1 MSTAIL
7 LFYYYYVPS
16 NLVLLPYTQ
25 MCMHMYSLILNN
37 KSLNWESMAVLLL
50 LLLHFFVYT
59 LKTLS
64 AAGTVQSV
72 LDSGD
77 IRVRYPS
84 GRMWTMNPD
93 VVVRVSQ

>member
-1 MSTAIL
+1 MI
-7 LFYYYYVPS
+7 
-16 NLVLLPYTQ
+16 
-25 MCMHMYSLILNN
+25 MSLI
-37 KSLNWESMAVLLL
+37 WEGLYSTPIIIII
-50 LLLHFFVYT
+50 FVYT